1 MKQSANIQTRS
12 WGNFPSI
19 AKRHTVF
26 SENLSLSHNNIIA
39 RGNARSYG
47 DSALAENMLDMR
59 KHNLMLSFDESS
71 GILHCQSGTLLADII
86 TTFLPRGWF
95 PLVSP
100 GTKFITIGG
109 AIASDVHGKN
119 HHKVG
124 SFSECVIDFSLQIPN
139 GTVLTCS
146 KKDNAE
152 FFHATLGG
160 MGLTGVILDATIQL
174 QKVQSQFIEQRTIKT
189 TNLLETFEQFEKH
202 KDSTYSV
209 AWIDC
214 LAKKSAI
221 GRSIIT
227 LGEHAHDN
235 NLAYQQ
241 KNKLPFPMYAP
252 SFCINTLSIKIF
264 NFLYYQRILKKDSVQ
279 QVSIDSFFY
288 PLDGISNWNRA
299 YGKQGFL
306 QYQFVLPIEN
316 SYDGMLAVLQEISK
330 SGLGS
335 ILTVL
340 KLMGDENQNYLSFP
354 KKGYTLAIDFKN
366 DLKSKKLFE
375 TLDKLIIHYGGRFY
389 LAKDARIAKEVF
401 ELGYPH
407 IHRFREFRKE
417 QQLSE
422 HFNSLQSQRL
432 SL

>member
-1 MKQSANIQTRS
+1 MKNSSLTQTRS

-19 AKRHTVF
+19 AKQANVF
-26 SENLSLSHNNIIA
+26 SDKLILNDKNSIA

-47 DSALAENMLDMR
+47 DSALAETMIDMR
-59 KHNLMLSFDESS
+59 KHNLMLSFDETS
-71 GILHCQSGTLLADII
+71 GILHCQSGILLADII
-86 TTFLPRGWF
+86 STFLPKGWF

-124 SFSECVIDFSLQIPN
+124 SFNECLLEFALRLPN
-139 GTVLTCS
+139 GTVINCS
-146 KKDNAE
+146 PKNHAD
-152 FFHATLGG
+152 FFHATVGG
-160 MGLTGVILDATIQL
+160 MGLTGIILDAKIEL
-174 QKVQSQFIEQRTIKT
+174 QKVESQFIEQRTIRT
-189 TNLLETFEQFEKH
+189 NNLLETFDQFEKYKH
-202 KDSTYSV
+202 STYSV

-214 LAKKSAI
+214 LAKNKSI

-227 LGEHAHDN
+227 IGEHAHDN
-235 NLAYQQ
+235 NLAYQI
-241 KNKLPFPMYAP
+241 KNKLPFPIYAP
-252 SFCINTLSIKIF
+252 SFCINTLSIKLF
-264 NFLYYQRILKKDSVQ
+264 NFLYYHRISQKESLQ
-279 QVSIDSFFY
+279 TVSIDSFFY
-288 PLDGISNWNRA
+288 PLDGIADWNRA

-340 KLMGDENQNYLSFP
+340 KLMGEENKNYLSFP

-366 DLKSKKLFE
+366 NDKSKALFKI
-375 TLDKLIIHYGGRFY
+375 LDKIIVHYGGRFY
-389 LAKDARIAKEVF
+389 LAKDARVSKEIF
-401 ELGYPH
+401 ELGYPN
-407 IHRFREFRKE
+407 INKFREFRKE
-417 QQLSE
+417 HQLIDY
-422 HFNSLQSQRL
+422 FNSMQSQRL